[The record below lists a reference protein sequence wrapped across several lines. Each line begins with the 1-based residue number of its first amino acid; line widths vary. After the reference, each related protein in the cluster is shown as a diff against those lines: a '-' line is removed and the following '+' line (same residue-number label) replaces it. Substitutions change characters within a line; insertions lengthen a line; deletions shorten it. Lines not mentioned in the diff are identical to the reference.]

1 MNDCEAV
8 VPVECA
14 SCDGPAAARVYETII
29 DGRLHWVLTHDC
41 GDTFVEAMGW
51 HETPDDLR
59 QALLDQ
65 CGTYRL
71 RLSGEITGRVAVMRV
86 LRRSGTS
93 LAAVPEALAALT
105 GPGRPGTEMELQ
117 LLAGRLRAA
126 GASAT
131 VERVRDATDG

>member
-8 VPVECA
+8 VPVACE
-14 SCDGPAAARVYETII
+14 SCDGPAAGQVYETII

-41 GDTFVEAMGW
+41 GDGFVEAMGW
-51 HETPDDLR
+51 DETPGDLR

-71 RLSGEITGRVAVMRV
+71 RLVRESTAKVAVMKV
-86 LRRSGTS
+86 LRARGTS
-93 LAAVPEALAALT
+93 LAAVPESLAALT
-105 GPGRPGTEMELQ
+105 GDGMPGTETELQ

-131 VERVRDATDG
+131 VERVQDATDG

>member
-1 MNDCEAV
+1 MNDCQAA
-8 VPVECA
+8 VPVECD
-14 SCDGPAAARVYETII
+14 SCDGPAAGQVYETII
-29 DGRLHWVLTHDC
+29 DGRLHWVLTHEC
-41 GDTFVEAMGW
+41 GDSFVEAMGW
-51 HETPDDLR
+51 DETPDDLR

-71 RLSGEITGRVAVMRV
+71 RLSREITGVAVMRV
-86 LRRSGTS
+86 LRASGMS

-131 VERVRDATDG
+131 VERDRDATDG